1 MNLTEQDLKL
11 DPNGDRHEPSGQ
23 ASKSLPMVICT
34 IDDLA
39 TLLQASRTRR
49 RLPKG
54 QFTLAIS
61 DFNEQERLSN
71 QRKLNAYAHACGCTE
86 GGIFALTAL
95 AVAII
100 YSVFNV
106 FQGAWFDLIVIWLAS
121 LILIPLCAGV
131 GKLIGQFVAH
141 LRFRR
146 MCIRLIHSLRSE
158 ALLA

>member
-11 DPNGDRHEPSGQ
+11 DSSSDGRELGGKATMH
-23 ASKSLPMVICT
+23 LPIVICT
-34 IDDLA
+34 IDDLD

-61 DFNEQERLSN
+61 GFNEKERLSI
-71 QRKLNAYAHACGCTE
+71 QRNLNAYAHSCGCTE

-95 AVAII
+95 AVAIT

-106 FQGAWFDLIVIWLAS
+106 LHGAWFGLIIIWLAG
-121 LILIPLCAGV
+121 LVLIPLCAGI
-131 GKLIGQFVAH
+131 GKLIGQFVAR

-146 MCIRLIHSLRSE
+146 MCILLIRSLRPE